1 MSSIARLSLSRSL
14 SFSFRLNLQ
23 ARMLILLGGFA
34 LLLTLAMGA
43 VSLNFIART
52 LEAQMGQQAL
62 DVARAVARLP
72 QIREGLEQG
81 DSRKIQPLVE
91 EIRSAI
97 GARFIVVGDEQGVR
111 YAHPLPDRIG
121 KKMVGGDNAR
131 ALELGEEYVSKAVGS
146 LGPSVRGKVPVFSTA
161 DSDREDG
168 HQKVIGIISVGY
180 MLNQIDQVVGHYQT
194 GIWWFSAAT
203 VLVSLFLAKLIS
215 DYFKR
220 AIFGFEPEEIARLYQ
235 ERNATLQS
243 VREGIIAINPKG
255 NVTTFN
261 EAALNIFGLDPNE
274 SMQGRNIR
282 EFQPNSDLLQVMQS
296 GKPLLDKEDIIGG
309 HRVLVNR
316 IPLFQSGVRGYPRKV
331 IGAVSSF
338 RRKDELDRLTDQLNR
353 MQIYADTLR
362 SQAHEYS
369 NKLHT
374 IAGLIQIGATDQAID
389 LIGQE
394 TRDHQTLLHFLLTA
408 VPDPVLSGCIL
419 GKYNRAR
426 ELGLTLEIDP
436 ESEMQDLPDHL
447 PRELLVTIL
456 ANLLDNAMDASLDAG
471 HAKHIR
477 LSMTDLGNDLIFE
490 VEDEGDG
497 VDPQTADALFGK
509 GVSSKPGENHGYGLY
524 LVAQALKRLQ
534 GEIALEPLEP
544 KGTRAVVYIPKQPKG

>member
-1 MSSIARLSLSRSL
+1 VSSIARFSLSRSL

-43 VSLNFIART
+43 VSLNFLATT
-52 LEAQMGQQAL
+52 LETQMGQQAL
-62 DVARAVARLP
+62 DVARAVSRLP
-72 QIREGLEQG
+72 QIREGLEQE
-81 DSRKIQPLVE
+81 DSRKIQPMVE

-131 ALELGEEYVSKAVGS
+131 ALELGQEYVSKAVGS
-146 LGPSVRGKVPVFSTA
+146 LGPSVRGKVPVFSTVTE
-161 DSDREDG
+161 DEDG
-168 HQKVIGIISVGY
+168 HQEVIGIVSVGY
-180 MLNQIDQVVGHYQT
+180 MLNQVEERVSHYQA
-194 GIWWFSAAT
+194 GLWWFSAGT
-203 VLVSLFLAKLIS
+203 VLVSLLLAKLIS

-220 AIFGFEPEEIARLYQ
+220 AIFGFEPEEIARLFQ

-243 VREGIIAINPKG
+243 VREGIIAINPQG
-255 NVTTFN
+255 DITTFN
-261 EAALNIFGLDPNE
+261 DAALNIFGLDPNE

-282 EFQPNSDLLQVMQS
+282 EFQANSDLLQVMETGQ
-296 GKPLLDKEDIIGG
+296 PILDKEDIVGG
-309 HRVLVNR
+309 ERVLVNR
-316 IPLFQSGVRGYPRKV
+316 IPLFQSASRNSPKKV

-338 RRKDELDRLTDQLNR
+338 RRKDELDRMTDQLNR

-374 IAGLIQIGATDQAID
+374 IAGLIQISPTDQAIE

-426 ELGLTLEIDP
+426 ELGLMLEIDP

-447 PRELLVTIL
+447 PREIWDTNLH
-456 ANLLDNAMDASLDAG
+456 NLLDNAMDTSLTAAG
-471 HAKHIR
+471 AKHIR
-477 LSMTDLGNDLIFE
+477 LSDRKSTRLNSSH
-490 VEDEGDG
+490 
-497 VDPQTADALFGK
+497 
-509 GVSSKPGENHGYGLY
+509 VSESRMPSS
-524 LVAQALKRLQ
+524 A
-534 GEIALEPLEP
+534 
-544 KGTRAVVYIPKQPKG
+544 

>member
-1 MSSIARLSLSRSL
+1 MSSIARLSLSQSL

-34 LLLTLAMGA
+34 LLLTLVMGA
-43 VSLNFIART
+43 VSLNFLATT

-62 DVARAVARLP
+62 DVARAVSRLP
-72 QIREGLEQG
+72 QIREGLEEK
-81 DSRKIQPLVE
+81 DSRKIQRVVE
-91 EIRSAI
+91 QIRSAI
-97 GARFIVVGDEQGVR
+97 GARFIVVGDENGVR
-111 YAHPLPDRIG
+111 YAHPVPDRIG
-121 KKMVGGDNAR
+121 KKMVGGDNVR

-146 LGPSVRGKVPVFSTA
+146 LGPSVRGKSPVFSEG
-161 DSDREDG
+161 EDG

-180 MLNQIDQVVGHYQT
+180 MLNQVDGVVSHYQT
-194 GIWWFSAAT
+194 GLWWFSAAT
-203 VLVSLFLAKLIS
+203 VLVSLVLAKLIS

-255 NVTTFN
+255 DITTFN
-261 EAALNIFGLDPNE
+261 EAAVKIFGLDPKE
-274 SMQGRNIR
+274 SMLGRNIR
-282 EFQPNSDLLQVMQS
+282 EFQTNGNLLQVMQT
-296 GKPLLDKEDIIGG
+296 GEPILDKEDIILGQ
-309 HRVLVNR
+309 RVVVNR
-316 IPLFQSGVRGYPRKV
+316 IPLFERRAGSHPKKV

-338 RRKDELDRLTDQLNR
+338 RLKDELDRMTDQLNR

-394 TRDHQTLLHFLLTA
+394 TRDHQTLLHFLLSA

-436 ESEMQDLPDHL
+436 ESQMQDLPDDL

-456 ANLLDNAMDASLDAG
+456 ANLLDNAMDASLAAG
-471 HAKHIR
+471 NAKHIR

-490 VEDEGDG
+490 VEDEGLG
-497 VDPQTADALFGK
+497 VDPEQTASLFTK
-509 GVSSKPGENHGYGLY
+509 GFSSKSGQNHGYGLY
-524 LVAQALKRLQ
+524 LVSQALSRLQ

-544 KGTRAVVYIPKQPKG
+544 KGTRAVVYIPKQVA

>member
-43 VSLNFIART
+43 VSLNFLAAT
-52 LEAQMGQQAL
+52 LETQMGQQAL

-81 DSRKIQPLVE
+81 DSRKIQPMVE

-97 GARFIVVGDEQGVR
+97 GARFIVVGDAEGVR

-161 DSDREDG
+161 ESDSEDG

-180 MLNQIDQVVGHYQT
+180 MLNQIDQVVDHYQT
-194 GIWWFSAAT
+194 GLWWFSAAT
-203 VLVSLFLAKLIS
+203 VLVSLILAKLIS

-220 AIFGFEPEEIARLYQ
+220 AIFGLEPEQIARLYQ
-235 ERNATLQS
+235 ERDATLQS
-243 VREGIIAINPKG
+243 VREGIIAINPQG
-255 NVTTFN
+255 DITTFN
-261 EAALNIFGLDPNE
+261 EAALNIFGLDPKE

-282 EFQPNSDLLQVMQS
+282 EFQSNSDLLQVMETGQ
-296 GKPLLDKEDIIGG
+296 PILDKEDLVGG
-309 HRVLVNR
+309 ERVLVNR
-316 IPLFQSGVRGYPRKV
+316 IPLFQSASGNNPKKV

-338 RRKDELDRLTDQLNR
+338 RRKDELDRMTDQLNR

-426 ELGLTLEIDP
+426 ELGLMLEIDP

>member
-34 LLLTLAMGA
+34 LLLTLTMGT
-43 VSLNFIART
+43 VSLNFIAQT
-52 LEAQMGQQAL
+52 LETQMGQQAL

-72 QIREGLEQG
+72 QIQEGLEEK

-91 EIRSAI
+91 EVRSAI
-97 GARFIVVGDEQGVR
+97 GARFIVVGDENGVR
-111 YAHPLPDRIG
+111 FAHPLPDRIG

-146 LGPSVRGKVPVFSTA
+146 LGPSVRGKVPVFST
-161 DSDREDG
+161 DQGGSR
-168 HQKVIGIISVGY
+168 KVIGIISVGY
-180 MLNQIDQVVGHYQT
+180 MLNQVDQVVGHYQA

-220 AIFGFEPEEIARLYQ
+220 AIFGFEPEEIARLFQ

-243 VREGIIAINPKG
+243 VREGIIAINPQG
-255 NVTTFN
+255 DITTFN
-261 EAALNIFGLDPNE
+261 EAALNIFGLDPRE
-274 SMQGRNIR
+274 SMLGRNIR
-282 EFQPNSDLLQVMQS
+282 DFQANSDLLQVIQT
-296 GKPLLDKEDIIGG
+296 GKPILDKEDIVGG
-309 HRVLVNR
+309 QRVLVNR
-316 IPLFQSGVRGYPRKV
+316 IPLFQNASGHGPEKV

-338 RRKDELDRLTDQLNR
+338 RLKDELDRMTDQLNR

-374 IAGLIQIGATDQAID
+374 IAGLIQIGATDQAIE

-426 ELGLTLEIDP
+426 ELGLILEVDP
-436 ESEMQDLPDHL
+436 ESQMQDLPDDL

-456 ANLLDNAMDASLDAG
+456 ANLLDNAMDASLVAG
-471 HAKHIR
+471 NAKHIR

-490 VEDEGDG
+490 VEDEGEG
-497 VDPQTADALFGK
+497 VDPEQTDILFSK
-509 GVSSKPGENHGYGLY
+509 GVSSKLGENHGYGLY

-544 KGTRAVVYIPKQPKG
+544 KGTRAVVYVPKQVVKPEA

>member
-43 VSLNFIART
+43 VSLNFIAST
-52 LEAQMGQQAL
+52 LETQMGQQAL

-72 QIREGLEQG
+72 QIREGLEEE

-91 EIRSAI
+91 EIRSAT
-97 GARFIVVGDEQGVR
+97 GARFIVVGDENGVR
-111 YAHPLPDRIG
+111 YAHPIPDRIG

-131 ALELGEEYVSKAVGS
+131 ALELGEEYVSTAVGS
-146 LGPSVRGKVPVFSTA
+146 LGPSVRGKVPVFS
-161 DSDREDG
+161 EGPDG
-168 HQKVIGIISVGY
+168 DQKVIGIISVGY
-180 MLNQIDQVVGHYQT
+180 MLNQVDQVVGHYQT

-255 NVTTFN
+255 DVTTFN
-261 EAALNIFGLDPNE
+261 EAALKIFGLDPKE

-282 EFQPNSDLLQVMQS
+282 EFQANSDLLQVMQT
-296 GKPLLDKEDIIGG
+296 GIPILDKEDIVGG
-309 HRVLVNR
+309 QRVVVNR
-316 IPLFQSGVRGYPRKV
+316 IPLFQSGTGNNPKNV

-338 RRKDELDRLTDQLNR
+338 RLKDELDRLTDQLNR

-374 IAGLIQIGATDQAID
+374 IAGLIQIGAMDQAIE

-394 TRDHQTLLHFLLTA
+394 TRDHQTLLHFLLSA

-436 ESEMQDLPDHL
+436 ESQMQDLPDDL

-456 ANLLDNAMDASLDAG
+456 ANLLDNAMDASLAAG
-471 HAKHIR
+471 NAKHIR

-490 VEDEGDG
+490 VEDEGQG
-497 VDPQTADALFGK
+497 VDPAQTEAIFAK
-509 GVSSKPGENHGYGLY
+509 GVSSKSGQNHGYGLY
-524 LVAQALKRLQ
+524 LVAQALGRLQ

-544 KGTRAVVYIPKQPKG
+544 RGTRAVVYIPKEAGKTEG

>member
-34 LLLTLAMGA
+34 LLLTLTMGT
-43 VSLNFIART
+43 VSLNFIAQT
-52 LEAQMGQQAL
+52 LETQMGQQAL

-72 QIREGLEQG
+72 QIQEGLEEK

-91 EIRSAI
+91 EVRSAI
-97 GARFIVVGDEQGVR
+97 GARFIVVGDENGVR
-111 YAHPLPDRIG
+111 FAHPLPDRIG

-146 LGPSVRGKVPVFSTA
+146 LGPSVRGKVPVFST
-161 DSDREDG
+161 DQGGSR
-168 HQKVIGIISVGY
+168 KVIGITSVGY
-180 MLNQIDQVVGHYQT
+180 MLNQVDQVVGHYQA

-220 AIFGFEPEEIARLYQ
+220 AIFGFEPEEIARLFQ

-243 VREGIIAINPKG
+243 VREGIIAINPQG
-255 NVTTFN
+255 DITTFN
-261 EAALNIFGLDPNE
+261 EAALNIFGLDPRE
-274 SMQGRNIR
+274 SMLGRNIR
-282 EFQPNSDLLQVMQS
+282 DFQANSDLLQVIQT
-296 GKPLLDKEDIIGG
+296 GKPILDKEDIVGG
-309 HRVLVNR
+309 QRVLVNR
-316 IPLFQSGVRGYPRKV
+316 IPLFQNASGYGPEKV

-338 RRKDELDRLTDQLNR
+338 RLKDELDRMTDQLNR

-374 IAGLIQIGATDQAID
+374 IAGLIQIGATDQAIE

-426 ELGLTLEIDP
+426 ELGLMLEVDP
-436 ESEMQDLPDHL
+436 ESQMQDLPDDL

-456 ANLLDNAMDASLDAG
+456 ANLLDNAMDASLVAG
-471 HAKHIR
+471 NAKHIR

-490 VEDEGDG
+490 VEDEGEG
-497 VDPQTADALFGK
+497 VDPEQTDILFSK
-509 GVSSKPGENHGYGLY
+509 GVSSKLGENHGYGLY

-544 KGTRAVVYIPKQPKG
+544 KGTRAVVYVPKQVVKPEA